1 MLLSKIDL
9 YPQFVE
15 IKNRVEKS
23 FNLFANIE
31 IVRRSSCDR
40 NLPEDIA
47 LVVFI
52 PYLLVW
58 YESKGKTGK
67 LRKEFFSLHCEDCIK
82 DEYNTWHKYSE
93 TLEFQRVT
101 FLRPYN
107 FEGKDCEKLYASS
120 SDLNITRDGCYFDFQ
135 ISELNEIIQIPE
147 KIHHPNI
154 KKKLFQFNSDSF
166 DNCLLAKKVTF

>member
-15 IKNRVEKS
+15 IKNKVEEY

-31 IVRRSSCDR
+31 IVKRSSCDR

-47 LVVFI
+47 LVVFV
-52 PYLLVW
+52 PYLSVW
-58 YESKGKTGK
+58 YESEGKTGK
-67 LRKEFFSLHCEDCIK
+67 LWKEFFSLHCEDCIK
-82 DEYNTWHKYSE
+82 DEYNTWHRYSE
-93 TLEFQRVT
+93 TLEFQKVT
-101 FLRPYN
+101 FFRPYN

-120 SDLNITRDGCYFDFQ
+120 SDLDITRDGRYFDFQ
-135 ISELNEIIQIPE
+135 VAELNEIIQIPE
-147 KIHHPNI
+147 KIHHPII